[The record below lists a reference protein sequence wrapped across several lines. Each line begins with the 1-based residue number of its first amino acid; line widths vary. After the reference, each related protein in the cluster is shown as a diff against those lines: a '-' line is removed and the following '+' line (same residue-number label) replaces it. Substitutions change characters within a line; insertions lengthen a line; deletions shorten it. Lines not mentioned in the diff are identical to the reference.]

1 MRHIKVNQ
9 SVQKDSKLKSC
20 FDKFQ
25 FKQFYFNQMVTLIHP
40 INLAKNISVLIVIIS
55 SLTILSFALKNDSI
69 NQLQQLRTTSR
80 VYDISNFIQYLQ
92 ILPLIKDQ
100 FAPQLYYKISFFA
113 VSLALNSFF
122 ILCLALAYALRN
134 YNLIKYFEIIFQ
146 IFTTIYNK
154 WPIYVFLNVSLNI
167 IQENSDEQQLA
178 TILLSYL
185 NIILTLAIEMY
196 VFKGYDI
203 ILACIVT
210 VPLSIQI
217 IKNYKEMQNLSLF
230 HEFSNASDLL
240 QYKDSKFLKMI
251 RMLLDQAK
259 LSQNSYLLK
268 GQGINY
274 EIIIKIHENQCAKN
288 KKYCFCHHFK
298 RFEKNDSLQIQE
310 LSEQHFRQEFAQLVI
325 LQLLEDYI
333 QNSQTNSQSLKYFQL
348 KLSYLNYLYEIINNP
363 TRVLVQLQKIA
374 ISQQNK
380 TNKTN
385 LFDQFYFEQ
394 VKLQIL
400 KDYQVKLFDSNIENQ
415 KMNMMEIILFDDK
428 INIYK
433 EKLGSVLFRIG
444 HFYDFLNGNK
454 ISLQQLEKMSH
465 PLINLNQN
473 LEQSIVELFQINP
486 TNFDLLYLTSIY
498 IQLIDFQNRR
508 IKEFQSAAFH
518 LQKQKNLKQIKLGE
532 VGQFSENSCALFI
545 SLTEKE
551 FLIKKVSNKFDKIF
565 GYSHEFIQGKELNTL
580 IPNLI
585 KRQHNQI
592 VQSFIDESSVDII
605 SQGIY
610 YFFLNRWRERSLF
623 GLDRKNF
630 IFPISLR
637 MKIQVFEND
646 LGVCAHIKKNKQRVC
661 ALVQKNKQ
669 IFSYIFFENQGII
682 TDYSKKIYQEVFQ
695 SLGLKR
701 CKILQILQT
710 LNIFELIP
718 SLQEIMK
725 TQQFNKHFSSVLV
738 VKEQYITLNT
748 NNQNYTSLPTYINNL
763 YTPNDE
769 VFLIQFKLFS
779 HKTKN
784 KIDINYI
791 EIDFFQKELNSL
803 KKLMVLDQLNKQ
815 KIQRESLIFIKQE
828 SQQTL
833 EYANSLQQQFFST
846 REFTNFFSTREF
858 TNVFE
863 NSDLNKYQEDI
874 KNYQNN
880 FYKQQ
885 TLEKSN
891 NNNNIQQSLNQND
904 LSKFQFQNNK
914 NSYHKHLNDQKMIKT
929 NENTNIY
936 QRNYEFKQVYQNGNY
951 DKQNQELST
960 SLINSPNKMLT
971 NTVEYTEMILSPV
984 FSHKENQPFLINQS
998 NEYQNFKLHP
1008 QHFQQNSNNLQEISF
1023 NNNSSYQYLNKQPS
1037 ANNIQPDQHKI
1048 LKQNSLFNNNFQQIK
1063 YDSQEL
1069 SPIKRESQS
1078 FNFREKEDLKQDQKN
1093 EIASH
1098 ELKNEI
1104 ASVNSSKYSTEEIMK
1119 KKMIQKIKKTEFTKG
1134 LHLMA
1139 ISGVLAFIILS
1150 IVSLIIYFQNL
1161 NSLSSLNSFVQ
1172 SFLKIDDAQYCF
1184 IDVMNLVG
1192 LNNYQS
1198 VLGYNQYLIIDS
1210 LDLQNYEY
1218 NQTDFQEQGVL
1229 QDYNINLQKLVLD
1242 NDSSDQLFELQK
1254 NMFQVQIYAAGFYN
1268 NARVQQ
1274 NSTTTF
1280 EQSLQYTLMEF
1291 FYEITFYY
1299 INYEEQQED
1308 FIWGNIYNFKQRMK
1322 NLQLIVENYA
1332 KDQFNNMNLYQI
1344 FAIILFATISAVLIF
1359 SIVPLNIMIQIQ
1371 KEKILKLFGT
1381 FSPAAIELQIKQI
1394 ELSLYKMEQISI
1406 KEQTKSFT
1414 IAKRSDDFTGLN
1426 NKQNNFQ
1433 KQLTFQKV
1441 QNYQYL
1447 NNLQGNNSLNL
1458 NQNDFIN
1465 KIKSKD
1471 WPQKVRTG
1479 NRKKYWREKEEH
1491 KEEQYNEIASVN
1503 SSKYS
1508 TEEIMKR
1515 KMIKK
1520 IKKMELTS
1528 RLKLMVFTG
1537 VAAFLILSFV
1547 SSIIYIQNTNSLN
1560 SFVRSFLKV
1569 DDGIFCFIDIMNF
1582 ISLKKYEVILQQNQ
1596 SLIIDNLDLQKY
1608 EQNLAYH
1615 QQNEVLQDYKS
1626 NLQKLVLVN
1635 YNKDQLYQ
1643 LQNNLFQVHIYG
1655 AKTEN
1660 YNQDQQD
1667 SITTYELSLQYT
1679 LMELLQQITFY
1690 YLNQGDSQEDFIW
1703 GNIYSFKQRMKDLQ
1717 LIVQDNAKRQ
1727 FNNMDTQNNCSS
1739 IALNNASYQYNYI

>member
-1 MRHIKVNQ
+1 MRNSKVERDFQ
-9 SVQKDSKLKSC
+9 SEFLAKSS
-20 FDKFQ
+20 FGF
-25 FKQFYFNQMVTLIHP
+25 FRSIKQFYINHMVKVIRP
-40 INLAKNISVLIVIIS
+40 INLSKNISILIVIIN
-55 SLTILSFALKNDSI
+55 SLTLLSFVTKNDNNISPGQVLTMQQRRVYDVSNFIKYLQVIPLLNDYFTPSLHSYGISLIIISFALN
-69 NQLQQLRTTSR
+69 TS
-80 VYDISNFIQYLQ
+80 Y
-92 ILPLIKDQ
+92 ILVIAFDYT
-100 FAPQLYYKISFFA
+100 FSERNVFG
-113 VSLALNSFF
+113 LNSNGFV
-122 ILCLALAYALRN
+122 I
-134 YNLIKYFEIIFQ
+134 
-146 IFTTIYNK
+146 
-154 WPIYVFLNVSLNI
+154 
-167 IQENSDEQQLA
+167 
-178 TILLSYL
+178 
-185 NIILTLAIEMY
+185 
-196 VFKGYDI
+196 
-203 ILACIVT
+203 
-210 VPLSIQI
+210 PLS
-217 IKNYKEMQNLSLF
+217 L
-230 HEFSNASDLL
+230 
-240 QYKDSKFLKMI
+240 
-251 RMLLDQAK
+251 R
-259 LSQNSYLLK
+259 
-268 GQGINY
+268 
-274 EIIIKIHENQCAKN
+274 IKI
-288 KKYCFCHHFK
+288 
-298 RFEKNDSLQIQE
+298 
-310 LSEQHFRQEFAQLVI
+310 
-325 LQLLEDYI
+325 QLLE
-333 QNSQTNSQSLKYFQL
+333 N
-348 KLSYLNYLYEIINNP
+348 
-363 TRVLVQLQKIA
+363 
-374 ISQQNK
+374 
-380 TNKTN
+380 
-385 LFDQFYFEQ
+385 
-394 VKLQIL
+394 
-400 KDYQVKLFDSNIENQ
+400 
-415 KMNMMEIILFDDK
+415 
-428 INIYK
+428 
-433 EKLGSVLFRIG
+433 
-444 HFYDFLNGNK
+444 DFGVCA
-454 ISLQQLEKMSH
+454 
-465 PLINLNQN
+465 LI
-473 LEQSIVELFQINP
+473 
-486 TNFDLLYLTSIY
+486 
-498 IQLIDFQNRR
+498 
-508 IKEFQSAAFH
+508 
-518 LQKQKNLKQIKLGE
+518 QKQK
-532 VGQFSENSCALFI
+532 I
-545 SLTEKE
+545 S
-551 FLIKKVSNKFDKIF
+551 
-565 GYSHEFIQGKELNTL
+565 
-580 IPNLI
+580 
-585 KRQHNQI
+585 
-592 VQSFIDESSVDII
+592 
-605 SQGIY
+605 
-610 YFFLNRWRERSLF
+610 
-623 GLDRKNF
+623 
-630 IFPISLR
+630 
-637 MKIQVFEND
+637 
-646 LGVCAHIKKNKQRVC
+646 
-661 ALVQKNKQ
+661 
-669 IFSYIFFENQGII
+669 FSYIFFDDEGRI
-682 TDYSKKIYQEVFQ
+682 T
-695 SLGLKR
+695 
-701 CKILQILQT
+701 
-710 LNIFELIP
+710 
-718 SLQEIMK
+718 
-725 TQQFNKHFSSVLV
+725 
-738 VKEQYITLNT
+738 
-748 NNQNYTSLPTYINNL
+748 
-763 YTPNDE
+763 
-769 VFLIQFKLFS
+769 
-779 HKTKN
+779 
-784 KIDINYI
+784 
-791 EIDFFQKELNSL
+791 
-803 KKLMVLDQLNKQ
+803 
-815 KIQRESLIFIKQE
+815 
-828 SQQTL
+828 
-833 EYANSLQQQFFST
+833 
-846 REFTNFFSTREF
+846 
-858 TNVFE
+858 
-863 NSDLNKYQEDI
+863 
-874 KNYQNN
+874 
-880 FYKQQ
+880 
-885 TLEKSN
+885 
-891 NNNNIQQSLNQND
+891 D
-904 LSKFQFQNNK
+904 LSKKDLIHQPTQQVQSLSQN
-914 NSYHKHLNDQKMIKT
+914 I
-929 NENTNIY
+929 
-936 QRNYEFKQVYQNGNY
+936 
-951 DKQNQELST
+951 
-960 SLINSPNKMLT
+960 
-971 NTVEYTEMILSPV
+971 
-984 FSHKENQPFLINQS
+984 
-998 NEYQNFKLHP
+998 
-1008 QHFQQNSNNLQEISF
+1008 QEISF
-1023 NNNSSYQYLNKQPS
+1023 NNISSQQYLNKFNIG
-1037 ANNIQPDQHKI
+1037 NNSNIIQSKPLNLINCLENPI
-1048 LKQNSLFNNNFQQIK
+1048 L
-1063 YDSQEL
+1063 
-1069 SPIKRESQS
+1069 
-1078 FNFREKEDLKQDQKN
+1078 ED
-1093 EIASH
+1093 
-1098 ELKNEI
+1098 
-1104 ASVNSSKYSTEEIMK
+1104 
-1119 KKMIQKIKKTEFTKG
+1119 
-1134 LHLMA
+1134 
-1139 ISGVLAFIILS
+1139 
-1150 IVSLIIYFQNL
+1150 
-1161 NSLSSLNSFVQ
+1161 LNSFVQ

>member
-185 NIILTLAIEMY
+185 NIILTLAIGYFIEMHNFSLSFQESHNYLAQRPSKTTQFLLFLRVVLIYLYQFQSHEIVIIYSFCYFLVEVTFLLLDDYYLSKSINLIYFYLCAASLQISFCILIEMY

-646 LGVCAHIKKNKQRVC
+646 LGVCAHIKKNKQS
-661 ALVQKNKQ
+661 
-669 IFSYIFFENQGII
+669 FSYIFFENEGII
-682 TDYSKKIYQEVFQ
+682 TDFSKRIFQDIYQ
-695 SLGLKR
+695 SLGIKR
-701 CKILQILQT
+701 CKIFIYDFLQIIFQITFKKLKYFFNKTEQQ

-725 TQQFNKHFSSVLV
+725 AQQFNMHISSTLV
-738 VKEQYITLNT
+738 VKEQYVSL
-748 NNQNYTSLPTYINNL
+748 NQNNENYTQLPKYIKNL
-763 YTPNDE
+763 YTNNDE
-769 VFLIQFKLFS
+769 VFQIQFKLFS
-779 HKTKN
+779 HQTKN
-784 KIDINYI
+784 NIDVNYI
-791 EIDFFQKELNSL
+791 EIDFCQKELNQL
-803 KKLMVLDQLNKQ
+803 KKQTVLDQLNKQ
-815 KIQRESLIFIKQE
+815 KIQRGQSTFQKQE
-828 SQQTL
+828 SQQTV
-833 EYANSLQQQFFST
+833 EVAYSLQQQFFST
-846 REFTNFFSTREF
+846 RDF

-863 NSDLNKYQEDI
+863 NSDQNKQKEDI

-880 FYKQQ
+880 FSKQQ
-885 TLEKSN
+885 TFEKSS
-891 NNNNIQQSLNQND
+891 QFESTLNKND
-904 LSKFQFQNNK
+904 FNQYQFQNYD
-914 NSYHKHLNDQKMIKT
+914 SLNLKPLQDQIII
-929 NENTNIY
+929 NNDENTNIY
-936 QRNYEFKQVYQNGNY
+936 QRNYQQKQVCQNRNS
-951 DKQNQELST
+951 DKQNQELQVSM
-960 SLINSPNKMLT
+960 INSPNKILS
-971 NTVEYTEMILSPV
+971 NTVEYTEIILSPV
-984 FSHKENQPFLINQS
+984 FSFKEKQSFLINQS
-998 NEYQNFKLHP
+998 NDYQNLKLYP
-1008 QHFQQNSNNLQEISF
+1008 QQIQQNSNNLQETSLKNI
-1023 NNNSSYQYLNKQPS
+1023 SSYQYLNQQHS
-1037 ANNIQPDQHKI
+1037 TSNIQLNHYNSM
-1048 LKQNSLFNNNFQQIK
+1048 KQNSLIKNN
-1063 YDSQEL
+1063 YYEERYASQDI
-1069 SPIKRESQS
+1069 SAIKRESQS
-1078 FNFREKEDLKQDQKN
+1078 FNFKEQEDLKQEQKN
-1093 EIASH
+1093 EIAS
-1098 ELKNEI
+1098 
-1104 ASVNSSKYSTEEIMK
+1104 ANSSKYSTEEMMK
-1119 KKMIQKIKKTEFTKG
+1119 KKMIQRIKKEDFYNGIQLMVFTG
-1134 LHLMA
+1134 
-1139 ISGVLAFIILS
+1139 ISAFVILS
-1150 IVSLIIYFQNL
+1150 IVSFVVYYENI
-1161 NSLSSLNSFVQ
+1161 NSLDSFVL
-1172 SFLKIDDAQYCF
+1172 SFLKIDDAIYCF
-1184 IDVMNLVG
+1184 IDIMKLLS
-1192 LNNYQS
+1192 LNNYYWIT
-1198 VLGYNQYLIIDS
+1198 GGGFPFIIDNIN
-1210 LDLQNYEY
+1210 LQIIEHIQADY
-1218 NQTDFQEQGVL
+1218 QQQMVL
-1229 QDYNINLQKLVLD
+1229 NDYSTNLQKLVLD
-1242 NDSSDQLFELQK
+1242 NDSTDQLNELQNQLFE
-1254 NMFQVQIYAAGFYN
+1254 VQIYAQGFYVN
-1268 NARVQQ
+1268 PEIQKNL
-1274 NSTTTF
+1274 TTTYQ
-1280 EQSLQYTLMEF
+1280 QSLQYTLMQY
-1291 FYEITFYY
+1291 FYEIKYY
-1299 INYEEQQED
+1299 YMSPEEQQED
-1308 FIWGNIYNFKQRMK
+1308 FIWGNIFNLKQRMK
-1322 NLQLIVENYA
+1322 DLQLIVENYA
-1332 KDQFNNMNLYQI
+1332 KDQFDNMNIHQVS
-1344 FAIILFATISAVLIF
+1344 AIILFTSISTLLVFSVL
-1359 SIVPLNIMIQIQ
+1359 PLYTVIQFY
-1371 KEKILKLFGT
+1371 KEKVLKLFGT
-1381 FSPAAIELQIKQI
+1381 FQPSTIEFQIKQI
-1394 ELSLYKMEQISI
+1394 ELGLLKIEQINI
-1406 KEQTKSFT
+1406 LEQTNNSNYT
-1414 IAKRSDDFTGLN
+1414 TKRSIRIITVAILLVIPILN
-1426 NKQNNFQ
+1426 LVIFNPFEAESNITLQDRISLIDIFSLISENQ
-1433 KQLTFQKV
+1433 SPQIEQV
-1441 QNYQYL
+1441 QIIAIGASPHNSYFNTYMQ
-1447 NNLQGNNSLNL
+1447 NLQDQNKKIFQQLQNLTSNLGVERKNQELFIDFYQNLL
-1458 NQNDFIN
+1458 NQNVC
-1465 KIKSKD
+1465 
-1471 WPQKVRTG
+1471 QVR
-1479 NRKKYWREKEEH
+1479 
-1491 KEEQYNEIASVN
+1491 
-1503 SSKYS
+1503 
-1508 TEEIMKR
+1508 
-1515 KMIKK
+1515 
-1520 IKKMELTS
+1520 
-1528 RLKLMVFTG
+1528 
-1537 VAAFLILSFV
+1537 
-1547 SSIIYIQNTNSLN
+1547 
-1560 SFVRSFLKV
+1560 
-1569 DDGIFCFIDIMNF
+1569 
-1582 ISLKKYEVILQQNQ
+1582 
-1596 SLIIDNLDLQKY
+1596 QKY
-1608 EQNLAYH
+1608 PQYFN
-1615 QQNEVLQDYKS
+1615 S
-1626 NLQKLVLVN
+1626 NITESRCIKLFNALLFIHRIQTVN
-1635 YNKDQLYQ
+1635 
-1643 LQNNLFQVHIYG
+1643 
-1655 AKTEN
+1655 
-1660 YNQDQQD
+1660 
-1667 SITTYELSLQYT
+1667 
-1679 LMELLQQITFY
+1679 
-1690 YLNQGDSQEDFIW
+1690 
-1703 GNIYSFKQRMKDLQ
+1703 
-1717 LIVQDNAKRQ
+1717 
-1727 FNNMDTQNNCSS
+1727 
-1739 IALNNASYQYNYI
+1739 LNNIRGCECYKTVLK